1 MHEDEALYIQCT
13 NRLLCNDGDGW
24 DIGRIVNEEV
34 FIMVMCMRG
43 KRLYLVRYFISLEGE
58 TIIYPLIWTMA

>member
-1 MHEDEALYIQCT
+1 MH
-13 NRLLCNDGDGW
+13 G
-24 DIGRIVNEEV
+24 IGKIVNEEV

-58 TIIYPLIWTMA
+58 TIHFSFDSVLTWTIA